1 MSIPVVLVVTGI
13 FFSCSNDLDSI
24 KKVTFDP
31 KAPDEVTK
39 DLSVY
44 YTDSGYA
51 KVNIYAAIAETYSK
65 PEHITKLKDSL
76 KVDFYDENGIITT
89 TLTAKYG
96 EVNYATG
103 QMFVKDSVRLYN
115 YKDERELRTKTLY
128 WNQKD
133 STIFTDDNV
142 RLKSRKGIG
151 FGTSIRTRQ
160 DFSYYKLTDPRGQ
173 YEFDQNP

>member
-1 MSIPVVLVVTGI
+1 FKSHTFFLSIPVIIVMTGI

-96 EVNYATG
+96 EVNYA
-103 QMFVKDSVRLYN
+103 
-115 YKDERELRTKTLY
+115 
-128 WNQKD
+128 
-133 STIFTDDNV
+133 
-142 RLKSRKGIG
+142 
-151 FGTSIRTRQ
+151 
-160 DFSYYKLTDPRGQ
+160 
-173 YEFDQNP
+173 

>member
-1 MSIPVVLVVTGI
+1 MAGI

-24 KKVTFDP
+24 KRVTFDP

-76 KVDFYDENGIITT
+76 KVDFFDEKGVITT

-96 EVNYATG
+96 EINYATG

-115 YKDERELRTKTLY
+115 YHDQRELRTKTLY

-133 STIFTDDNV
+133 STIYTNDNV
-142 RLKSRKGIG
+142 RLKSRKGVG
-151 FGTSIRTRQ
+151 FGTSIRTKQ

-173 YEFDQNP
+173 YEFDQSE